1 VAGNPPPSSLIAV
14 NASTGALDAGWN
26 AGPLGPCTLVF
37 SLVTYGNRLFA
48 GGCFGTVTQGGT
60 PYTREYV
67 AAFDAATGALDQNWD
82 AHLTGG
88 GDMYGGVVAI
98 APTARGVYLGGRGAQ
113 VDPAG
118 AETRSGITMVDTGT
132 GALLPW
138 RADAAGGD
146 AAVRGISASDAAVYV
161 GGFFDTIGGE
171 TRQDSAAIGTDGSV
185 LAPWPMDPATTHRLS
200 VQMDG
205 TGVVASN
212 PGGINC
218 GDSCQ
223 YAYATGGTV
232 TLSADATGPAFTKWS
247 GACTGSATTCTVTVN
262 AATSVVAHF
271 AVGTGTGGSG
281 GEGSGTGPGTA
292 SNSCSDA
299 CAASPSIATLT
310 KRPRFASA
318 HGRTTLSGLGLTLN
332 AAGRYTLII
341 QTASGARVSLVK
353 GATVAHRTLRKTF
366 YAPVTRAKGPDTITM
381 RAVLRRAS
389 AKGLTLRVIV
399 PNACGTLQ
407 AQEIPLS

>member
-1 VAGNPPPSSLIAV
+1 
-14 NASTGALDAGWN
+14 
-26 AGPLGPCTLVF
+26 
-37 SLVTYGNRLFA
+37 
-48 GGCFGTVTQGGT
+48 
-60 PYTREYV
+60 
-67 AAFDAATGALDQNWD
+67 
-82 AHLTGG
+82 
-88 GDMYGGVVAI
+88 
-98 APTARGVYLGGRGAQ
+98 
-113 VDPAG
+113 
-118 AETRSGITMVDTGT
+118 
-132 GALLPW
+132 
-138 RADAAGGD
+138 
-146 AAVRGISASDAAVYV
+146 
-161 GGFFDTIGGE
+161 
-171 TRQDSAAIGTDGSV
+171 
-185 LAPWPMDPATTHRLS
+185 
-200 VQMDG
+200 MDG

-223 YAYATGGTV
+223 YAYAIGDTV
-232 TLSADATGPAFTKWS
+232 TLSADTTGPAFTKWS

-271 AVGTGTGGSG
+271 ADGTGTGGSG
-281 GEGSGTGPGTA
+281 GDGSGTGPGTA
-292 SNSCSDA
+292 SNSSSDA
-299 CAASPSIATLT
+299 CAPSSSIASLT
-310 KRPRFASA
+310 KRPRFTSA
-318 HGRTTLSGLGLTLN
+318 RGRTTLSGLGLTLN

-366 YAPVTRAKGPDTITM
+366 YAPVMRAKGPDTITM